1 MFRRIAI
8 STTVFV
14 MLAQLFLQATPAL
27 AWTTYCDAAA
37 FVADVTVADGTDFAP
52 GTAFTKTWR
61 LKNVGTCTW
70 TTSYSLTWVSGDPM
84 SAVYPVAL
92 TANVAPG
99 SSVDV
104 SANMVAPASNGTY
117 KGFWQLK
124 NASGQLFGIGSTA
137 SSPFW
142 VLIDVATA
150 ATVGLDFVSTM
161 CSASWSSGAGAL
173 GCPGTD
179 GNASGFELQITSPQL
194 ENGTTDSAPG
204 LLTNPQAVSNG
215 YIMGVYPEY
224 LVKSG
229 DRFQSI
235 VNCQYGATT
244 CNVYFQLQYQVGSGP
259 ITTFWQFRE
268 KYEGLYY
275 RANLDLSPLA
285 GQTVKFILRAQA
297 YGGSTNNRA
306 LWGSPRIA
314 SFTSGG
320 TPPPT
325 SPPSTPPPSTPPPS
339 GCTDKASFIADITVP
354 DYTIFAP
361 NVAFTKTWRLKNTGT
376 CTWTTSYKLTWVS
389 GNALSAVYPV
399 AFTTT
404 VSPGQTV
411 DLSANMVSPAANGTY
426 QGNWMLQNASGT
438 TFGIG
443 SSGTGQFWVLIR
455 VSGGATATP
464 PPASCDRASFVADV
478 TVPDY
483 TVFAPS
489 TAFLKT
495 WRLKNVGTCTWTTSY
510 KLVFVSGSQMS
521 APATV
526 AFPTTVAPGATVDL
540 SANMVAPVSAGTYQG
555 NWMLQNASGVYFG
568 IGSSGTGVFWVLIQV
583 SGVGPTPTPG
593 PTNTPG
599 PSPTPGP
606 SADLYVTMTD
616 GTSTYL
622 PGDFEYYT
630 IVIGNN
636 GPNPVTG
643 ATVSINAPIQ
653 TSNYS
658 VSCVPAPNPGAVC
671 EAGPVGKLSG
681 EVYTEGVTI
690 PVGGTL
696 TYTEAVAVP
705 HDVLSTMTNF
715 ASVAV
720 PAGFSDPNPGNNSA
734 SDSNTAA
741 PVADLKLE
749 GIVSAPNYVPG
760 GSLTYTYTVTNIGP
774 SNAVA
779 AIFNDSV
786 SSQVTSWQVTC
797 VPTPGATCTAA
808 YNLVPGE
815 TSYGDTVSI
824 PPGFVLTITIVVQ
837 IDGAATGSVTN
848 TASISVPAGTTD
860 PVPGNNSLV
869 FSNNQ

>member
-37 FVADVTVADGTDFAP
+37 FVADVTVPDGTDFAP
-52 GTAFTKTWR
+52 NAAFTKTWR

-99 SSVDV
+99 GSVDV

-117 KGFWQLK
+117 QGFWELK

-161 CSASWSSGAGAL
+161 CSATWSSGAGSL

-215 YIMGVYPEY
+215 YIMGVYPDY

-229 DRFQSI
+229 DHFQSI

-259 ITTFWQFRE
+259 ITTYWQFHER
-268 KYEGLYY
+268 YEGLYY

-314 SFTSGG
+314 TFSSGGG

-354 DYTIFAP
+354 DYTVFAP
-361 NVAFTKTWRLKNTGT
+361 NTAFTKTWRLKNTGT

-389 GNALSAVYPV
+389 GNAMSAVYPV

-404 VSPGQTV
+404 VSPGATV

-443 SSGTGQFWVLIR
+443 SSGTSQFWVLIR
-455 VSGGATATP
+455 VSGGVTATP

-489 TAFLKT
+489 TAFVKT

-540 SANMVAPVSAGTYQG
+540 SANMVAPIAAGTYQG
-555 NWMLQNASGVYFG
+555 NWMLQNASGVNFG

-583 SGVGPTPTPG
+583 SGVAP
-593 PTNTPG
+593 TPG
-599 PSPTPGP
+599 PSPTVGP
-606 SADLYVTMTD
+606 SPTPAPAADLYVTISD
-616 GTSTYL
+616 GTSTYT
-622 PGDFEYYT
+622 PGDFVYYT
-630 IVIGNN
+630 VVVGNN
-636 GPNPVTG
+636 GLNNVTG
-643 ATVSINAPIQ
+643 ALFSLTAPIQ
-653 TSNYS
+653 STNSG
-658 VSCVPAPNPGAVC
+658 VSCVPDGGASCTAGPTSVAGGAV
-671 EAGPVGKLSG
+671 
-681 EVYTEGVTI
+681 YTDVVTI
-690 PVGGTL
+690 PVGGHA
-696 TYTEAVAVP
+696 TYSQAVYIP
-705 HDVLSTMTNF
+705 HDVLSTITNF

-720 PAGFSDPNPGNNSA
+720 PAGYTDPSLGNNNA
-734 SDSNTAA
+734 SDSDTAA
-741 PVADLKLE
+741 PKADVQLTGVE
-749 GIVSAPNYVPG
+749 SIPNYVPG
-760 GSLTYTYTVTNIGP
+760 GTITYTYTVTNTGP
-774 SNAVA
+774 SNAVG
-779 AIFNDSV
+779 AIFNASV
-786 SSQVTSWQVTC
+786 SSQVTSWTVTC
-797 VPTPGATCTAA
+797 VPTPGATCTGFYALSGGA
-808 YNLVPGE
+808 
-815 TSYGDTVSI
+815 TSYGDTVTI
-824 PPGFVLTITIVVQ
+824 PPGFILTITIVSQ
-837 IDGAATGSVTN
+837 IDLAATGSVTN
-848 TASISVPAGTTD
+848 TASISAPAGTTD
-860 PVPGNNSLV
+860 PNPGNNTLT
-869 FSNNQ
+869 FSNNP

>member
-8 STTVFV
+8 STTLFL
-14 MLAQLFLQATPAL
+14 MLAQLFLQASPAK

-37 FVADVTVADGTDFAP
+37 FIADVTVADGTDFAP
-52 GTAFTKTWR
+52 STAFTKTWR

-99 SSVDV
+99 ATVDV
-104 SANMVAPASNGTY
+104 SANMVAPASTGTY
-117 KGFWQLK
+117 QGFWELK

-179 GNASGFELQITSPQL
+179 GNSSGFELQVSSPQL

-215 YIMGVYPEY
+215 YIMGVYPDY

-259 ITTFWQFRE
+259 IVTYWQFRE
-268 KYEGLYY
+268 RYEGLYY

-297 YGGSTNNRA
+297 YGSSTNNRA

-314 SFTSGG
+314 TYGGGG
-320 TPPPT
+320 TPPP
-325 SPPSTPPPSTPPPS
+325 PPPPSGTPPPS
-339 GCTDKASFIADITVP
+339 GCTDKASFVADLTVP
-354 DYTIFAP
+354 DYTVFAP

-376 CTWTTSYKLTWVS
+376 CTWTTGYKLTWVS
-389 GNALSAVYPV
+389 GNPMSAVYPV

-404 VSPGQTV
+404 ISPGQTV
-411 DLSANMVSPAANGTY
+411 DLSANMVSPATDGTY

-443 SSGTGQFWVLIR
+443 TYGTSQFWVLIR
-455 VSGGATATP
+455 VSGGAP
-464 PPASCDRASFVADV
+464 PPPPPSSCDRAAFVADV

-483 TVFAPS
+483 TVFAPNV
-489 TAFLKT
+489 AFMKT

-521 APATV
+521 APV
-526 AFPTTVAPGATVDL
+526 SVPFTTSVAPGQTVDL
-540 SANMVAPVSAGTYQG
+540 SANMVSPISAGTYQG
-555 NWMLQNASGVYFG
+555 NWMLQNASGANFG
-568 IGSSGTGVFWVLIQV
+568 IGSSGTGTFWVLIQV
-583 SGVGPTPTPG
+583 SGVAP
-593 PTNTPG
+593 TPG
-599 PSPTPGP
+599 PSPTPIATITPGP
-606 SADLYVTMTD
+606 SPTPAPAADLFVTMSD
-616 GTSTYL
+616 GTTTYT
-622 PGDFEYYT
+622 PGDIVYYT
-630 IVIGNN
+630 IVVGNN
-636 GPNPVTG
+636 GLNNVTG
-643 ATVSINAPIQ
+643 ATFSLSAPIQ

-658 VSCVPAPNPGAVC
+658 VSCVPDPGAAC
-671 EAGPVGKLSG
+671 NPGPVGLLSG
-681 EVYTEGVTI
+681 QVFADVVTI
-690 PVGGTL
+690 PVGGKV
-696 TYTEAVAVP
+696 TYSQFVVVP
-705 HDVLSTMTNF
+705 YDVLSTMTNF

-720 PAGFSDPNPGNNSA
+720 PAGFSDPNPGNNNA

-741 PVADLKLE
+741 PIADLQLT
-749 GIVSAPNYVPG
+749 GFVDQPNYLPG
-760 GSLTYTYTVTNIGP
+760 GQLTYTYTVTNIGP

-779 AIFNDSV
+779 AIFNAGV
-786 SSQVTSWQVTC
+786 SSQVTSWTVTC
-797 VPTPGATCTAA
+797 VPTPGATCTAFYA
-808 YNLVPGE
+808 LGPGE
-815 TSYGDTVSI
+815 TSYGDTVTI
-824 PPGFVLTITIVVQ
+824 PPGFTLTITIVAQ
-837 IDGAATGSVTN
+837 INLAATGSVTN
-848 TASISVPAGTTD
+848 SASISIPAGTTD
-860 PVPGNNSLV
+860 PNPGNNSLL